1 MVRPFRLA
9 LMCLAGAALLPAAA
23 GAADERLCSIK
34 RVEQTPGGV
43 NVYFTVR
50 RQVMLMHEQEG
61 DLYWIDAGVPEQK
74 AADQKTL
81 HALPLA
87 AGEQAVVRN
96 PDERCSLAL
105 GRRNGKI
112 GIDVEVSAW
121 NNPKTA
127 PRGTDKRGKFL
138 PAE

>member
-1 MVRPFRLA
+1 MGRPVLFVLP
-9 LMCLAGAALLPAAA
+9 LLAALLPGAA

-34 RVEQTPGGV
+34 RVEQTSSGV

-50 RQVMLMHEQEG
+50 RQVMLMREQEG
-61 DLYWIDAGVPEQK
+61 DLYWIDAGAPEQK

-87 AGEQAVVRN
+87 PGEEAVVRN
-96 PDERCSLAL
+96 ANERCSLVL
-105 GRRNGKI
+105 GRRSGKV
-112 GIDVEVSAW
+112 GIDVEVQASNKPKSA
-121 NNPKTA
+121 PQGTA
-127 PRGTDKRGKFL
+127 DRLGKFV

>member
-1 MVRPFRLA
+1 MVRPLRIA
-9 LMCLAGAALLPAAA
+9 LMCLGCALLPAAA

-43 NVYFTVR
+43 NVYFTLR

-61 DLYWIDAGVPEQK
+61 ELYWIDAGAPEQK

-87 AGEQAVVRN
+87 AGEEAVVRD
-96 PDERCSLAL
+96 PKERCSLIL
-105 GRRNGKI
+105 GRRNGKV
-112 GIDVEVSAW
+112 GIDVEISASSTA
-121 NNPKTA
+121 KTDA
-127 PRGTDKRGKFL
+127 R
-138 PAE
+138 

>member
-1 MVRPFRLA
+1 MVRPLPLA
-9 LMCLAGAALLPAAA
+9 LVFLAGVLLPAAA
-23 GAADERLCSIK
+23 GAADERPCSIK
-34 RVEQTPGGV
+34 RVELTSSGV

-61 DLYWIDAGVPEQK
+61 DLMWIDAGAPEQT

-87 AGEQAVVRN
+87 AGEEAVVRN
-96 PDERCSLAL
+96 PTERCSLVL
-105 GRRNGKI
+105 GRRNGKV
-112 GIDVEVSAW
+112 GIDVEVSALAKS
-121 NNPKTA
+121 KTA
-127 PRGTDKRGKFL
+127 PRGPDTHGKFL

>member
-1 MVRPFRLA
+1 MISPVRIA
-9 LMCLAGAALLPAAA
+9 LMCLAGALLPAAA

-34 RVEQTPGGV
+34 RVEQTPSGV

-61 DLYWIDAGVPEQK
+61 DLYWIDAGAPAQK

-81 HALPLA
+81 PALPLA
-87 AGEQAVVRN
+87 AGEEAVVRD
-96 PDERCSLAL
+96 PKERCSLML
-105 GRRNGKI
+105 GRRNGKV
-112 GIDVEVSAW
+112 GIDVEVTTSSKA
-121 NNPKTA
+121 KTDA
-127 PRGTDKRGKFL
+127 RGTDKRGKFL